1 MDGWAVSAGPWSQVA
16 TPTSAQRHQ
25 PGRTRQCRAE
35 GYAGATQPAST
46 FLVVTALAGPGM
58 LIEVNVIASMP
69 ERPLA
74 IKCRGLTETARFPV
88 SPICYSASHS
98 VHPVGVSQHVHAH
111 QPKYDEH
118 NHGGH
123 DPHYTHVGFFSALL
137 IPVWH
142 SLSPARVLDRCGHSE
157 SHRRNIA
164 GKSIRFRLRQ
174 PYGTGRSRKFPFGNP
189 DGMMAADPHAPGCAR
204 RAVRHHDQ
212 GSDGSDRS
220 G

>member
-1 MDGWAVSAGPWSQVA
+1 MGGFGRSMVPGCDPH
-16 TPTSAQRHQ
+16 SAQRHQ

-123 DPHYTHVGFFSALL
+123 DPHYAHVGFFSVLFIL
-137 IPVWH
+137 VWH
-142 SLSPARVLDRCGHSE
+142 PFLPNLFSTVAVTLLRTGTATLQENLFVSAYVNLTEQVASE
-157 SHRRNIA
+157 N
-164 GKSIRFRLRQ
+164 FL
-174 PYGTGRSRKFPFGNP
+174 
-189 DGMMAADPHAPGCAR
+189 
-204 RAVRHHDQ
+204 
-212 GSDGSDRS
+212 
-220 G
+220 